1 VGRTGATPRALAS
14 AVLDLL
20 MRRLATGASRWKSG
34 GRLHTVKSYGV
45 SAKRTIDTE
54 ESSRIAEE
62 VRYRGYA
69 VARGALK
76 AAEVPELCHLL
87 DSVYQTQCVEVGGED
102 ILHEIHDVDIVRC
115 PLAYETKFLD
125 LARHPLI
132 VDVAGKLLGQNIVL
146 LMQNGIINRPDR
158 PQAQS
163 SWHRDLNYQHW
174 VASKPLAI
182 GALVCLEDFSEI
194 TGGTRFL
201 PGSHKFEEFPPEE
214 LIGGFEVGIE
224 APKGSILFF
233 DAMTFHRAG
242 VNTSAGIRRAV
253 NHVIGVPILC
263 QQIDIPSMLHDS
275 PPEDLWLAGYLGFRW
290 NPAESVRKWRLNKLR

>member
-1 VGRTGATPRALAS
+1 MHLAS
-14 AVLDLL
+14 
-20 MRRLATGASRWKSG
+20 
-34 GRLHTVKSYGV
+34 SYGV
-45 SAKRTIDTE
+45 SARRTPDAGE
-54 ESSRIAEE
+54 AARITEE

-69 VARGALK
+69 VSEGALNP
-76 AAEVPELCHLL
+76 AEVAQLCGLL

-102 ILHEIHDVDIVRC
+102 ILQALRDADIVRC
-115 PLAYETKFLD
+115 PLAYENKFLD

-132 VDVAGKLLGQNIVL
+132 VEVTGKLLGPNVVL

-163 SWHRDLNYQHW
+163 AWHRDLNYQHW

-182 GALVCLEDFSEI
+182 GALVCLEDFSEV
-194 TGGTRFL
+194 TGATKFL
-201 PGSHKFEEFPPEE
+201 PGSHKFEEFPAEE
-214 LIGGFEVGIE
+214 LIGKCEEGTD

-242 VNTSAGIRRAV
+242 VNTSDRIRRAV

-263 QQIDIPSMLHDS
+263 QQIDIPSMLHDAT
-275 PPEDLWLAGYLGFRW
+275 PEDLWLAGYLGFRW
-290 NPAESVRKWRLNKLR
+290 NPAESVRRWRLNKLP